1 MMTAFLTITLLI
13 SILCSLAILVLRGAP
28 ARLRFYICIMLLVSW
43 LTPWQLLQFEA
54 VPNAFV
60 LPLNILSEFNLVNP
74 TGVTKGARLITPLS
88 EQTTTPL
95 LIFYWLWL
103 AAFAIGLILLFKDI
117 VSYIKLRRHWIKHS
131 TLDNQAWGTAQ
142 LAHPNCDI
150 RRINTQAPGM
160 ITGLIKLII
169 WLESGQ
175 HEVEKIRTIVLHE
188 LTHIRQ
194 HDPYWLWAINLVQR
208 LFWWNP
214 LIWFTV
220 NYARKQ
226 IELSCDEQ
234 CQKHLPK
241 GDYQLQLIKLT

>member
-1 MMTAFLTITLLI
+1 MTAFLTITLLN

-117 VSYIKLRRHWIKHS
+117 VSYIKLRRH
-131 TLDNQAWGTAQ
+131 
-142 LAHPNCDI
+142 
-150 RRINTQAPGM
+150 
-160 ITGLIKLII
+160 
-169 WLESGQ
+169 
-175 HEVEKIRTIVLHE
+175 
-188 LTHIRQ
+188 
-194 HDPYWLWAINLVQR
+194 
-208 LFWWNP
+208 
-214 LIWFTV
+214 
-220 NYARKQ
+220 
-226 IELSCDEQ
+226 
-234 CQKHLPK
+234 
-241 GDYQLQLIKLT
+241 

>member
-1 MMTAFLTITLLI
+1 
-13 SILCSLAILVLRGAP
+13 
-28 ARLRFYICIMLLVSW
+28 MLLVSW
-43 LTPWQLLQFEA
+43 LNPWQLLQFEA
-54 VPNAFV
+54 VPNSFV

-194 HDPYWLWAINLVQR
+194 HDPYWLWAIN
-208 LFWWNP
+208 
-214 LIWFTV
+214 
-220 NYARKQ
+220 
-226 IELSCDEQ
+226 
-234 CQKHLPK
+234 
-241 GDYQLQLIKLT
+241 